1 MKYIVMAIF
10 SLALMPSSWANW
22 SKEGKRVEA
31 AVITF
36 DKGVSQLSADQKKQ
50 ISELVAKAPKK
61 GDDFDLGVAAWADQP
76 FPAGNKS
83 LSADQRDLA
92 QKRINAVED
101 YVSEI
106 SFAGDVDTF
115 NMARR
120 SNWLARL
127 FNTESAELKSMFSK
141 RDDTT
146 SLLKDKYQ
154 AYKDKGDAQKA
165 VIVLSED
172 KD

>member
-1 MKYIVMAIF
+1 MKYILVALF
-10 SLALMPSSWANW
+10 SIALMPSSWANW
-22 SKEGKRVEA
+22 SKDGKRVES
-31 AVITF
+31 AVISF

-50 ISELVAKAPKK
+50 ISELIGKAPKK
-61 GDDFDLGVAAWADQP
+61 GDDFDMGIAAWADQP

-92 QKRINAVED
+92 QKRINAIED
-101 YVSEI
+101 YVSEV
-106 SFAGDVDTF
+106 SYAGDVDTF

-127 FNTESAELKSMFSK
+127 FNTETAELKSMFSK
-141 RDDTT
+141 RDDST

-154 AYKDKGDAQKA
+154 AFKDKGDSQKA
-165 VIVLSED
+165 VLVLS